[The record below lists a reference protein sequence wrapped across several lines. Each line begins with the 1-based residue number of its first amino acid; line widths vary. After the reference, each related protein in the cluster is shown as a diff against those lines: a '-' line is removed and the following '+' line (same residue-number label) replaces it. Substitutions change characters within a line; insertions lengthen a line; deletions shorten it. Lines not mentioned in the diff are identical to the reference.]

1 MVQYKERG
9 SSSLG
14 EDAMAFT
21 LATFNV
27 NNLFVRYRF
36 GTTFAGDMSGRSAV
50 TNPQDGYL
58 PMYDPDLFDLFNA
71 EQRGMAARVLTGDG
85 TRDLPEVLC
94 LQEVESLIALR
105 RFNELYLGSAY
116 PYALLIDSRDFRQ
129 IDVAV
134 LSKFPILGARSHVDD
149 LDPLPDDPARP
160 WLFSRDCVE
169 VEIALGP
176 DARTDTGADRLTVFV
191 NHFKSKFVDP
201 LRNRTPEQRSA
212 AGRRAADHRR
222 RQAAKVAEL
231 LARRFPGSTYD
242 TELFAVVGDLN
253 DEPSAAP
260 IAPLLAVGLTNALDR
275 IEPEPRRW
283 THWWRGANTVS
294 QLDYLLLSPAL
305 AEATDGIEPRIERRG
320 ISFARVLTD
329 GLPGPR
335 MTRFRRNDDDQ
346 APVPVD
352 FRFRRF
358 DQVSTSVYA
367 SDHCPVFLD
376 VP

>member
-1 MVQYKERG
+1 
-9 SSSLG
+9 
-14 EDAMAFT
+14 MAFT

-36 GTTFAGDMSGRSAV
+36 GQTFAGDMSRRSAV
-50 TNPQDGYL
+50 TSPQDGYL
-58 PMYDPDLFDLFNA
+58 PMYDPDLFNLFNS
-71 EQRGMAARVLTGDG
+71 EQRQMAARVLTGDG
-85 TRDLPEVLC
+85 ERDLPEVLC

-105 RFNELYLGSAY
+105 RFNELHLNSGY

-149 LDPLPDDPARP
+149 VDPSPDDPGRP

-176 DARTDTGADRLTVFV
+176 GARTETGVDRLTVFV
-191 NHFKSKFVDP
+191 NHLKSKFVDP
-201 LRNRTPEQRSA
+201 LRNRTPEAKA
-212 AGRRAADHRR
+212 AAAKRAAEQRR
-222 RQAAKVAEL
+222 RQATAVAHLIVE
-231 LARRFPGSTYD
+231 RFPGSRFD
-242 TELFAVVGDLN
+242 NELFAVVGDLN
-253 DEPSAAP
+253 DEPTSAGV
-260 IAPLLAVGLTNALDR
+260 APLLAAGLTEALGR
-275 IEPEPRRW
+275 IEPEPDRW
-283 THWWRGANTVS
+283 THWWRGENSVS

-305 AEATDGIEPRIERRG
+305 ADATSGLEPHIERRG
-320 ISFARVLTD
+320 VSFARVLAD
-329 GLPGPR
+329 GGPGPR
-335 MTRFRRNDDDQ
+335 MTRVRRNDEDL

-352 FRFRRF
+352 FRFPRF
-358 DQVSTSVYA
+358 PDVSTTVYA

>member
-71 EQRGMAARVLTGDG
+71 DQRRMAARGVTGDG
-85 TRDLPEVLC
+85 TRELPEVLC

-105 RFNELYLGSAY
+105 RFNEPRLGSAY

-134 LSKFPILGARSHVDD
+134 LSKFPIIGARSHVDD
-149 LDPLPDDPARP
+149 LDPMPDDPARP

-176 DARTDTGADRLTVFV
+176 GAGTDTGADRLTVFV

-201 LRNRTPEQRSA
+201 FRNRTPEEQSA
-212 AGRRAADHRR
+212 ARQKAADHRG
-222 RQAAKVAEL
+222 RQATAVAQL
-231 LARRFPGSTYD
+231 LAKRFPGSTYD
-242 TELFAVVGDLN
+242 TEL
-253 DEPSAAP
+253 
-260 IAPLLAVGLTNALDR
+260 
-275 IEPEPRRW
+275 
-283 THWWRGANTVS
+283 
-294 QLDYLLLSPAL
+294 
-305 AEATDGIEPRIERRG
+305 
-320 ISFARVLTD
+320 
-329 GLPGPR
+329 
-335 MTRFRRNDDDQ
+335 
-346 APVPVD
+346 
-352 FRFRRF
+352 
-358 DQVSTSVYA
+358 
-367 SDHCPVFLD
+367 
-376 VP
+376 